1 MDDVKVCS
9 VSDVKLLGRH
19 NLQNV
24 CAAIAATW
32 DLIDNDPAV
41 IVSALHSLTGLPH
54 RLEPV
59 RTINDVTFYNDSFSS
74 AVGSSIA
81 AMEAIH
87 NPKVM
92 ILGGYDRGLPIEQ
105 LVNAVQDVKNNVAK
119 TLLIGTTGPQIAK
132 AFDDKGFKNYQL
144 TDSKDMETIVRTASE
159 LAKPGD
165 AIVLSPGFA
174 SFDMFANF
182 EDRGL
187 KFKESV
193 NKL

>member
-1 MDDVKVCS
+1 MP
-9 VSDVKLLGRH
+9 
-19 NLQNV
+19 N
-24 CAAIAATW
+24 
-32 DLIDNDPAV
+32 
-41 IVSALHSLTGLPH
+41 

-59 RTINDVTFYNDSFSS
+59 RTINEVTYYNDSFSS

-92 ILGGYDRGLPIEQ
+92 ILGGYDRGLPIDQ
-105 LVNAVQDVKNNVAK
+105 LVDAVQDVKNNVAK

-144 TDSKDMETIVRTASE
+144 TDSKDIDTIVRTASG